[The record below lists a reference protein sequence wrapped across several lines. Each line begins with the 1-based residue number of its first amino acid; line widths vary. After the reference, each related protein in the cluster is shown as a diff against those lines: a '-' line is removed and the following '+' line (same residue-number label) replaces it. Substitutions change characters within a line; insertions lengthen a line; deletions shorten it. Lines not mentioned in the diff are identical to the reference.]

1 MAEILS
7 VRAGLMSP
15 QTAISRQGYDPDVV
29 MAEFNE
35 MYQIWDLYKIIV
47 DIDARK
53 TTRNGQLKPTE
64 TANANDST
72 AA

>member
-1 MAEILS
+1 A

-15 QTAISRQGYDPDVV
+15 QTAVSRQGYDPDVV

-53 TTRNGQLKPTE
+53 TTKNGQSKPME
-64 TANANDST
+64 TTNA
-72 AA
+72 A